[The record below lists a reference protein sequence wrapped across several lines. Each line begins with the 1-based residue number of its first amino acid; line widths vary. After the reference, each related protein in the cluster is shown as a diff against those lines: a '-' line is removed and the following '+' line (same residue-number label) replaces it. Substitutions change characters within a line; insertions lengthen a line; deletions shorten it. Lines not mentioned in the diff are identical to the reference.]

1 MIRRDVRDGE
11 RLSGHPKS
19 PGEFPEIHVLDGVG
33 PGGGSLM
40 FGIQSFHWADVA
52 ISGDTTDLA
61 FEGRVRVRVVGGS
74 VQYLDCL

>member
-1 MIRRDVRDGE
+1 
-11 RLSGHPKS
+11 
-19 PGEFPEIHVLDGVG
+19 VLDGVG
-33 PGGGSLM
+33 PGGGFLM